1 MKTIRKWSV
10 ILLSLVMVLS
20 LVVPALAVSA
30 KDNTVLN
37 VCYAPDGNGIND
49 IGVTAYKL
57 ADVAI
62 EDGSY
67 HYTLTPAFEATGID
81 INAILNGARANTDEA
96 ANKQLR
102 ADFGSYI
109 NENAEAIKEA
119 AGNDV
124 QTVQTA
130 TRSIGTKN
138 TSTVGI
144 AQFTGL
150 TDGLYLVTTNA
161 SVWYGTT
168 QYIPVPFLVN
178 LPYVDGGVVNYYLTA
193 TMKFVTETETPEE
206 PGNPDNPGNPGNP
219 GGGGPYT
226 YPDDPG
232 TPGTPGTPAEPANPD
247 VPQEEVEIPPADV
260 PLAEPEIELLPE
272 DVPMA
277 AMPGGDEAD
286 DPDIEILE
294 EDVPLAALPQTGL
307 LWWPVPVMAA
317 AGIALVIFGIISR
330 KKTAR
335 DE

>member
-1 MKTIRKWSV
+1 MMKTIRKWSV

-30 KDNTVLN
+30 KDNAVLN
-37 VCYAPDGNGIND
+37 VCYAPDGKGIND

-57 ADVAI
+57 ANVAI

-67 HYTLTPAFEATGID
+67 LYTLTPAFEGTGID
-81 INAILNGARANTDEA
+81 INAILNGARVNTDEA
-96 ANKQLR
+96 AYKQLR
-102 ADFGSYI
+102 SDFGSYI

-124 QTVQTA
+124 QTTQTA
-130 TRSIGTKN
+130 TRSIGTNN

-161 SVWYGTT
+161 SVKYGTT

-178 LPYVDGGVVNYYLTA
+178 LPYADGGVVNYYLTA
-193 TMKFVTETETPEE
+193 TMKFVTETEPPEE
-206 PGNPDNPGNPGNP
+206 PGNPGNP

-226 YPDDPG
+226 YPDD
-232 TPGTPGTPAEPANPD
+232 PGTPGTPAEPANPD

-260 PLAEPEIELLPE
+260 PLAEPEIELLPD
-272 DVPMA
+272 DVPLA
-277 AMPGGDEAD
+277 AMPEDEAE
-286 DPDIEILE
+286 DPDIEIME